1 MKDNKAKIERS
12 FRDNFLLN
20 ALKASVILS
29 AFYVLLLV
37 FILESNL
44 PSKITTLL
52 SLFLFSLLYWSASRM
67 QDLKIIRY
75 AFTFL
80 YLIMLSLSWLFTGGL
95 VGGSA
100 YFFNIGI
107 CLFLVIS
114 KLNESVKIFL
124 VVIVNILFLYC
135 IENYSNFVLYSS
147 HATAPKYYLFFN
159 IITCIVVIS
168 FVILRSINQYE
179 DARSLSSTK
188 NKELEEANN
197 SKSRFV
203 ANISHELRTPLN
215 GISGMSDLLQN
226 TSTNQEQ
233 NEYIK
238 AISTNTD
245 RVLLIITQILDYSRA
260 ESGKILAEYALC
272 DPKKIIN
279 QTVDELRSIAAS
291 KEIQLKLTTNIDF
304 EHCFIDAYKLK
315 QILYNLIENAL
326 KFSSDGAVEITV
338 GSSTKSA
345 KVSLLNFSIKDSGK
359 GIPTNN
365 IKSIFEAFSRVDDS
379 RTRSSSGAGLGL
391 AISKMYTELMG
402 GKIHLDTTLGEGS
415 VFSFYI
421 ETTLP

>member
-1 MKDNKAKIERS
+1 MKDNKAKVERS
-12 FRDNFLLN
+12 FRDKFLLN
-20 ALKASVILS
+20 VLKASVILS

-44 PSKITTLL
+44 PSKITTVLAF
-52 SLFLFSLLYWSASRM
+52 FLFSLLYWSATRM
-67 QDLKIIRY
+67 QDFKIIRY

-260 ESGKILAEYALC
+260 ESGKSLAEYTLC

-279 QTVDELRSIAAS
+279 QAIDGLRSIATS
-291 KEIQLKLTTNIDF
+291 KEIQLKLTMNIDF

-326 KFSSDGAVEITV
+326 KFSSDGVVEITV

-345 KVSLLNFSIKDSGK
+345 KVYLLNFSIKDSGK

-365 IKSIFEAFSRVDDS
+365 IKSIFEAFTRVDDS

-415 VFSFYI
+415 IFSFYI